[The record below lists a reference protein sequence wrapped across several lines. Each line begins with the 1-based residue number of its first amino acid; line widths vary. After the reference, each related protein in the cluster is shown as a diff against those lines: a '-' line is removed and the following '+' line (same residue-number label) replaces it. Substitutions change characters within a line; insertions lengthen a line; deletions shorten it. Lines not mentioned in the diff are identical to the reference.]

1 MAHYIAGRGFYL
13 GRFPPAV
20 QAFCDGKKSSVLE
33 SLLLLQAWPPATIK
47 ACLKYKRKI
56 IVDIV
61 TFSPV
66 ADTKV
71 VQLWYRLG
79 VARSGRES
87 R

>member
-1 MAHYIAGRGFYL
+1 VAHYIAGRGFYL

-20 QAFCDGKKSSVLE
+20 QAFCEGKKSSVLE
-33 SLLLLQAWPPATIK
+33 SLLVRLFRPPATIK

-66 ADTKV
+66 ADTKL
-71 VQLWYRLG
+71 VQLWPYLG

-87 R
+87 T